1 MSAHKQSWFRKLLYE
16 WSCHTDIEQ
25 ALDDKLAMGKRIGR
39 DYCPRCEI
47 TRLVEIERGLFHC
60 RYCKMD
66 TDGHISTLNET
77 IRTGALVRAWPGKT
91 TTQEI
96 EAIRAKNG
104 PEYQQRLTQRLQYQ
118 PEEGK
123 A

>member
-1 MSAHKQSWFRKLLYE
+1 MNWLRKLLYE

-47 TRLVEIERGLFHC
+47 TRLVEIELGLFTCPYC
-60 RYCKMD
+60 RMD
-66 TDGHISTLNET
+66 TDADIYLSTPNEIMS
-77 IRTGALVRAWPGKT
+77 IRTGALVRAWPVKVD
-91 TTQEI
+91 TQQI

-104 PEYQQRLTQRLQYQ
+104 PEYQQRLTQRLHYQ
-118 PEEGK
+118 PEGER
-123 A
+123 